1 MTARPEIKAVLF
13 DLDGT
18 LLPMEQSSFAK
29 EYFKGI
35 AGHIAPYGIAPQQ
48 MIDFT
53 LAGTA
58 AMVHNDGSQTNEQVF
73 WRTFFKELGEEKE
86 EIPEIAAEFYYDG
99 FKTLKA
105 QTGENPL
112 ACEAVKTAHCNGR
125 KVVLATNPVFPMVA
139 QLERISWLGL
149 SEKDFDL
156 VTSFEN
162 SHYCKPNP
170 DYYREICEKIGVAP
184 ENCLM
189 VGNDEREDMKA
200 ASEAGL
206 TCFLVTDYRIMSKH
220 FVWTGERGSFEQAL
234 HMLERL

>member
-35 AGHIAPYGIAPQQ
+35 AAHMAPHGIAPQQ
-48 MIDFT
+48 MIGFT
-53 LAGTA
+53 LTGTA
-58 AMVHNDGSQTNEQVF
+58 AMVHNDGSQTNEKVF
-73 WRTFFKELGEEKE
+73 WKTFFEALGEEKE
-86 EIPEIAAEFYYDG
+86 GFLEIAEEFYYNG
-99 FKTLKA
+99 FKALKE
-105 QTGENPL
+105 QTSENPL
-112 ACEAVKTAHCNGR
+112 SVEAVKAAHSNGR
-125 KVVLATNPVFPMVA
+125 KVVLATNPVFPMAA

-189 VGNDEREDMKA
+189 IGNDEREDMKA
-200 ASEAGL
+200 ASEAGFN
-206 TCFLVTDYRIMSKH
+206 CFLVTDCRIMSKH

>member
-1 MTARPEIKAVLF
+1 MTERPEIKAVLF

-18 LLPMEQSSFAK
+18 LLPMDISIFAK

-35 AGHIAPYGIAPQQ
+35 SAHMAPYGVAPEQ
-48 MIDFT
+48 MIGLT
-53 LAGTA
+53 RKGIE
-58 AMVHNDGSQTNEQVF
+58 AMVHNDGTHSNEKVF
-73 WRTFFKELGEEKE
+73 WEAFFTELGENREDLEKV
-86 EIPEIAAEFYYDG
+86 ASEFYCDG
-99 FKTLKA
+99 FKRLRSATDS
-105 QTGENPL
+105 NPR
-112 ACEAVKTAHCNGR
+112 ARDIIDAAHQNGK
-125 KVVLATNPVFPMVA
+125 KVVLATNPVFPMAA

-149 SEKDFDL
+149 SESDFDL
-156 VTSFEN
+156 VTSYEN

-170 DYYREICEKIGVAP
+170 DYYHEICEKIGVAP

-206 TCFLVTDYRIMSKH
+206 NCFLVTDCRIMSSH